1 MMEEEEPDSPPGE
14 ETALVSSTDP
24 AVEEESVVLEAQ
36 RIFLL
41 MRKEYRLSRN
51 TRALWYFSHLNS
63 EIRVSNK
70 QSMAE
75 FTGRDLDI
83 VSVEPCEAP
92 PDWDWD
98 TGHLYTYQVTPS
110 SMVTFLSQQ
119 YRSDWHS

>member
-1 MMEEEEPDSPPGE
+1 MEGESDLSPGE
-14 ETALVSSTDP
+14 ADL
-24 AVEEESVVLEAQ
+24 AVEEENVVLDAQ

-63 EIRVSNK
+63 EIRVTNK
-70 QSMAE
+70 QSMSE
-75 FTGRDLDI
+75 FTSSGDLDI
-83 VSVEPCEAP
+83 VSVEPCEPP

-98 TGHLYTYQVTPS
+98 TGHLYTYQVTPA

-119 YRSDWHS
+119 YRSDRHS